1 MSDHATKASPI
12 SAFIVLIVIAVLL
25 GLMMG
30 MANDG
35 KTGAIVVATVL
46 FFGFGAFGLLSL
58 AKD

>member
-12 SAFIVLIVIAVLL
+12 SAFIVRGGLAVLL

>member
-1 MSDHATKASPI
+1 MSDHGTNSSPI
-12 SAFIVLIVIAVLL
+12 AAFIVLIVIAVLL

-35 KTGAIVVATVL
+35 KTGAIVTGAVL

>member
-46 FFGFGAFGLLSL
+46 FLGFGAFGLLSL
-58 AKD
+58 AKE

>member
-1 MSDHATKASPI
+1 MSDHATKTSPVP
-12 SAFIVLIVIAVLL
+12 AFIVLLVIAVLL

-35 KTGAIVVATVL
+35 RTGAIVIAGVL